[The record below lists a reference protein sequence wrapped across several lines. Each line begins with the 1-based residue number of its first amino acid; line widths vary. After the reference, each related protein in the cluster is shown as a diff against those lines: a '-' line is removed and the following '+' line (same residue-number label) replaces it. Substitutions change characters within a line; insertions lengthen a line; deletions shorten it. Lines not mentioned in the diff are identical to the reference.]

1 MIAKGREKMKNQSQ
15 ENRIPHQFDTL
26 CKAIIKYA
34 SRDYHRKLSKRR
46 KHEVMLSELS
56 EQDLAKL
63 SVTDKYFENDFNFSV
78 LGYNIAI
85 SDEQLSNALHSLSAD
100 KRNIIL
106 LAFFLGLNDRE
117 IANKLNLVRRT
128 VTYRRTK
135 ALQELKNILGDSY
148 ID

>member
-26 CKAIIKYA
+26 CKAILKYA

-46 KHEVMLSELS
+46 KHEVMFSELS

-63 SVTDKYFENDFNFSV
+63 SITDTYFENAFIFSV
-78 LGYNIAI
+78 LDYNIAI
-85 SDEQLSNALHSLSAD
+85 SNEQLFDTLQSLSVD

-135 ALQELKNILGDSY
+135 ALQELKSILGDSS